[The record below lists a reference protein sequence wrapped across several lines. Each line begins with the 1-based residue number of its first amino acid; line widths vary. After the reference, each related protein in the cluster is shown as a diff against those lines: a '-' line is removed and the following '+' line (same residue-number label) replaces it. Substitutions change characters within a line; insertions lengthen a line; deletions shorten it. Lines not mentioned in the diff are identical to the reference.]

1 MSVCQTCT
9 IFIFLNLFFIL
20 NPLVPIWE
28 NLNQL
33 WPTPTSLRAK
43 RSVKTSP
50 SLRAC
55 PTGRRAK
62 RSNLY
67 SNNRLPACR
76 QTGFSRSLPAAGRLL
91 RNDDRTT
98 VIAGEA
104 IGQNPSVIASAAKQ
118 SIKSEQQQIASSRQ
132 RRDSQ

>member
-9 IFIFLNLFFIL
+9 LFIFLNLFFIL

-33 WPTPTSLRAK
+33 WPTLTSLRAK

-50 SLRAC
+50 SLRATC

-76 QTGFSRSLPAAGRLL
+76 QTGFSRSSFAMTTEQPSLRAKRSVKTRPSLRAQRSNPSKVNNNRLL
-91 RNDDRTT
+91 RPAR
-98 VIAGEA
+98 AGLA
-104 IGQNPSVIASAAKQ
+104 MTPNL
-118 SIKSEQQQIASSRQ
+118 
-132 RRDSQ
+132 